1 MAHCSNYAVVFW
13 TGGYIGLNWYRYCV
27 HKTMLLRTIKYEG
40 KKWFRNVVFAICG
53 GSLSYRDLY
62 ERKSIFNGR
71 SLATM
76 EFGYARVSTS
86 HQNTDRQIEALL
98 EYGIPE
104 RNIIV
109 DKQSGKDF
117 ERVGYLALKNTML
130 RAGDTLVIK
139 ELDRLGRN
147 KQMIKEELEWL
158 KAHEIRVKILNVPTS
173 LMECDGQDWILE
185 MVSNILIEVMASIA
199 EEERLKNHQRQSE
212 GIQAAKNRGVVFGR
226 PTVRK
231 PENYEAVMEKVASG
245 DMKAV
250 EAMREMG
257 IKKTTFYKLKKLYPM
272 EVTV

>member
-1 MAHCSNYAVVFW
+1 
-13 TGGYIGLNWYRYCV
+13 
-27 HKTMLLRTIKYEG
+27 
-40 KKWFRNVVFAICG
+40 
-53 GSLSYRDLY
+53 
-62 ERKSIFNGR
+62 
-71 SLATM
+71 M

-231 PENYEAVMEKVASG
+231 PENYEAVMEKVARI
-245 DMKAV
+245 V
-250 EAMREMG
+250 EQKRFVVGGAKYTEDLKRFHRLQDEYLLLVNNDIKSVVQIVDFISEQEEKIQQIEDRQHEIYRENSSRKRN
-257 IKKTTFYKLKKLYPM
+257 IKNEEQHREYQIWHVEVQEELDELK
-272 EVTV
+272 